1 MKGWRVVARL
11 VREQLSAREVEV
23 VSDGAAAQ
31 HPFLEEAHVPAC
43 KKGSEGIRRDQK
55 RIRRHQ
61 KRIRRDQKGSEG
73 IRCVLVCVLV
83 VTLTAG
89 VESSGKFCL
98 ALVLHVSLALRSR
111 WH

>member
-1 MKGWRVVARL
+1 MAPRRSIPSSRRRTYLHARRDQKGSEGIRRN
-11 VREQLSAREVEV
+11 Q
-23 VSDGAAAQ
+23 
-31 HPFLEEAHVPAC
+31 
-43 KKGSEGIRRDQK
+43 KGSEGIRRDQK
-55 RIRRHQ
+55 T
-61 KRIRRDQKGSEG
+61 IRRDQKGSEG